1 MPIVCSLARRRW
13 TTRCMCCLRLRSPS
27 NVWLSCTLA
36 SITSYCR
43 ISFAVTA
50 QVVWLGLTQG
60 VGILPSCCEQ
70 GMHRGYPSGLGGLL
84 LGMWVRV
91 ESEGCLPA
99 PCVGGLGD
107 TLHPVLARINKQRH
121 EVASSSRT
129 SNRELTS
136 LADGCPVR
144 RRVNLKPRRSP
155 FSRGF
160 FIAWRGDPGSYDRER
175 SPVRC
180 RFGLCRKQIARSSV
194 WPRRNGIDSFNS
206 PACGKLGQTV

>member
-1 MPIVCSLARRRW
+1 VRFSLLEVGANLLPARGLGMPIVCSLARRRW

-121 EVASSSRT
+121 EVASSSR
-129 SNRELTS
+129 
-136 LADGCPVR
+136 GWM
-144 RRVNLKPRRSP
+144 PR
-155 FSRGF
+155 
-160 FIAWRGDPGSYDRER
+160 
-175 SPVRC
+175 
-180 RFGLCRKQIARSSV
+180 
-194 WPRRNGIDSFNS
+194 
-206 PACGKLGQTV
+206 PASGEFEAPAIPI